1 MLQIIGKNYILKTVN
16 FISWHW
22 LLKGLGPLRTNFPPW
37 QLRPET
43 KVSNS
48 FKCLKGELNMKTI
61 GRHVISELWGCD
73 LTKLNDMNK
82 IERIFVD
89 AALRSGAEV
98 REVAFH
104 KFAPQGVSGVVII
117 SESHLTIHSFP
128 EHGYASIDVYTCGN
142 LDPNVAANYIAD
154 ALNAQTKETFEIPRG
169 MGPVA
174 VRRIQAM

>member
-1 MLQIIGKNYILKTVN
+1 M
-16 FISWHW
+16 
-22 LLKGLGPLRTNFPPW
+22 
-37 QLRPET
+37 E
-43 KVSNS
+43 
-48 FKCLKGELNMKTI
+48 TI

-73 LTKLNDMNK
+73 LSKLNDVNQ
-82 IERIFVD
+82 IEQIFVD

-128 EHGYASIDVYTCGN
+128 EHGYASIDVYTCGD
-142 LDPNVAANYIAD
+142 LDPNVAADYIAES
-154 ALNAQTKETFEIPRG
+154 LNAQTREFIEIPRG

-174 VRRIQAM
+174 VSPVLAKAL